1 MVFKDP
7 QIPCQSKQL
16 VWLADVISQ
25 MCDGMPGI

>member
-7 QIPCQSKQL
+7 QIHRSKQL

-25 MCDGMPGI
+25 MCDGMPSF